1 MKYFL
6 FNHEGSKNHGCEAIV
21 RGSMN
26 IIENSDEKAEF
37 VLSSNNPSDDEIIN
51 NIKENT
57 VLANSVNTLVKD
69 FKTSLEEDLTVKS
82 AKTRDLTKVEK
93 LIAAVDLKIN
103 NSETYALQ
111 KMYSPIV
118 SDAEDCD
125 ICLSVG
131 GDTYC
136 YGDNHGIQ
144 VLTRELKKRG
154 KKTVLW
160 GASIGAE
167 DLSERKLESLRDF
180 DAIFTRE
187 PITYELLKE
196 NGANDNIYLF
206 SDPAFCMER
215 VEVEPI
221 DGFTRE
227 NTLGF
232 NISPLVASGDPRKKE
247 IVEDF
252 LKFIFENTTMKVLL
266 VPHVVE
272 ENNNDYDFMK
282 PIFEKFE
289 HTGRIAILPP
299 DLEARQYKGYI
310 AGTRFFIGARTH
322 STIAAYSSCVPTIAL
337 GYSVKA
343 CVPTLVVGYSVKA
356 RGIAKDIFGE
366 EKYVLDIKAMT
377 NYGELRDEFL
387 KLLKN
392 ENEIRRELMKS
403 IPLRMRSAMEAGEM
417 LQKI

>member
-1 MKYFL
+1 MKYYL

-37 VLSSNNPSDDEIIN
+37 VLSSYNPSDDKIIN
-51 NIKENT
+51 NI
-57 VLANSVNTLVKD
+57 
-69 FKTSLEEDLTVKS
+69 TVK
-82 AKTRDLTKVEK
+82 AARTRDLTKVEK

-125 ICLSVG
+125 VCLSVG

-154 KKTVLW
+154 KMTVLW
-160 GASIGAE
+160 GASIGAR

-187 PITYELLKE
+187 PITYELLKA

-247 IVEDF
+247 IAEDF
-252 LKFIFENTTMKVLL
+252 LRFVFENTTMKVLL

-310 AGTRFFIGARTH
+310 AGTRFFVGARTH
-322 STIAAYSSCVPTIAL
+322 STIAAYSSGVPTIAL
-337 GYSVKA
+337 
-343 CVPTLVVGYSVKA
+343 GYSVKA

-377 NYGELRDEFL
+377 DYEELRDEFL
-387 KLLKN
+387 KLLEN
-392 ENEIRRELMKS
+392 ENEIRRDLMKS

>member
-37 VLSSNNPSDDEIIN
+37 VLSSNNPSDDEILN
-51 NIKENT
+51 NI
-57 VLANSVNTLVKD
+57 
-69 FKTSLEEDLTVKS
+69 TVK
-82 AKTRDLTKVEK
+82 AARTRALTKVEK

-125 ICLSVG
+125 VCLSVG

-247 IVEDF
+247 IAEDF
-252 LKFIFENTTMKVLL
+252 LRFVFENTTMKVLL

-310 AGTRFFIGARTH
+310 AGTRFFVGARTH
-322 STIAAYSSCVPTIAL
+322 STIAAYSSGVPTIAL
-337 GYSVKA
+337 
-343 CVPTLVVGYSVKA
+343 GYSVKA

-377 NYGELRDEFL
+377 DYEELRDEFL
-387 KLLKN
+387 KLLEN
-392 ENEIRRELMKS
+392 ENEIRRDLMKS

>member
-37 VLSSNNPSDDEIIN
+37 VLSSYNPSDDKIIN
-51 NIKENT
+51 NI
-57 VLANSVNTLVKD
+57 
-69 FKTSLEEDLTVKS
+69 TVK
-82 AKTRDLTKVEK
+82 AARTRALTKVEK

-125 ICLSVG
+125 VCLSVG

-187 PITYELLKE
+187 PITYELLKA

-247 IVEDF
+247 IAEDF
-252 LKFIFENTTMKVLL
+252 LRFVFENTTMKVLL

-310 AGTRFFIGARTH
+310 AGTRFFVGARTH
-322 STIAAYSSCVPTIAL
+322 STIAAYSSGVPTIAL
-337 GYSVKA
+337 
-343 CVPTLVVGYSVKA
+343 GYSVKA

-377 NYGELRDEFL
+377 DYEELRDEFL
-387 KLLKN
+387 KLLEN

>member
-51 NIKENT
+51 NI
-57 VLANSVNTLVKD
+57 
-69 FKTSLEEDLTVKS
+69 TVKA
-82 AKTRDLTKVEK
+82 AKTRELTKVEK

-196 NGANDNIYLF
+196 NGANENIYLF

-247 IVEDF
+247 IAEDF
-252 LKFIFENTTMKVLL
+252 LRFVFENTTMKVLL

-322 STIAAYSSCVPTIAL
+322 STIAAYSSGVPTIAL
-337 GYSVKA
+337 
-343 CVPTLVVGYSVKA
+343 GYSVKA

-377 NYGELRDEFL
+377 NYEELRDEFL
-387 KLLKN
+387 KLLEN

>member
-51 NIKENT
+51 NI
-57 VLANSVNTLVKD
+57 
-69 FKTSLEEDLTVKS
+69 TVKA

-215 VEVEPI
+215 VDVEPI

-247 IVEDF
+247 IAEDF
-252 LKFIFENTTMKVLL
+252 LRFIFENTTMKVLL

-322 STIAAYSSCVPTIAL
+322 STIAAYSSGVPTIAL
-337 GYSVKA
+337 
-343 CVPTLVVGYSVKA
+343 GYSVKA

-366 EKYVLDIKAMT
+366 GKYVLDIKAMT
-377 NYGELRDEFL
+377 DYEELRDEFL
-387 KLLKN
+387 KLLEN

>member
-37 VLSSNNPSDDEIIN
+37 VLSSYNPSDDKIIN
-51 NIKENT
+51 NI
-57 VLANSVNTLVKD
+57 
-69 FKTSLEEDLTVKS
+69 TVKA

-125 ICLSVG
+125 ACLSVG

-187 PITYELLKE
+187 PITYELLKA

-247 IVEDF
+247 IAEDF
-252 LKFIFENTTMKVLL
+252 LRFVFENTTMKVLL

-310 AGTRFFIGARTH
+310 AGTRFFVGARTH
-322 STIAAYSSCVPTIAL
+322 STIAAYSSGVPTIAL
-337 GYSVKA
+337 
-343 CVPTLVVGYSVKA
+343 GYSVKA

-377 NYGELRDEFL
+377 DYEELRDEFL
-387 KLLKN
+387 KLLEN

>member
-37 VLSSNNPSDDEIIN
+37 VLSSNNPSDDIIIN
-51 NIKENT
+51 NI
-57 VLANSVNTLVKD
+57 
-69 FKTSLEEDLTVKS
+69 TVKA

-125 ICLSVG
+125 VCLSVG

-187 PITYELLKE
+187 PITYELLKK

-247 IVEDF
+247 IAEDF
-252 LKFIFENTTMKVLL
+252 LRSVFENTTMKVLL

-322 STIAAYSSCVPTIAL
+322 STIAAYSSGVPTIAL
-337 GYSVKA
+337 
-343 CVPTLVVGYSVKA
+343 GYSVKA

-377 NYGELRDEFL
+377 DYEELRDEFL
-387 KLLKN
+387 KLLEN

>member
-37 VLSSNNPSDDEIIN
+37 VLSSNNPSDDKIIN
-51 NIKENT
+51 NI
-57 VLANSVNTLVKD
+57 
-69 FKTSLEEDLTVKS
+69 TVK
-82 AKTRDLTKVEK
+82 AARTRDLTKVEK

-125 ICLSVG
+125 VCLSVG

-247 IVEDF
+247 IAEDF
-252 LKFIFENTTMKVLL
+252 LRFVFENTTMKVLL
-266 VPHVVE
+266 IPHVVE

-310 AGTRFFIGARTH
+310 AGTRFFVGARTH
-322 STIAAYSSCVPTIAL
+322 STIAAYSSGVPTIAL
-337 GYSVKA
+337 
-343 CVPTLVVGYSVKA
+343 GYSVKA

-377 NYGELRDEFL
+377 DYEELRDEFL
-387 KLLKN
+387 KLLEN

>member
-37 VLSSNNPSDDEIIN
+37 VLSSNNPSDDEILN
-51 NIKENT
+51 NI
-57 VLANSVNTLVKD
+57 
-69 FKTSLEEDLTVKS
+69 TVK
-82 AKTRDLTKVEK
+82 AARTRALTKVEK

-125 ICLSVG
+125 VCLSVG

-247 IVEDF
+247 IAEDF
-252 LKFIFENTTMKVLL
+252 LRFVFENTTMKVLL

-310 AGTRFFIGARTH
+310 AGTRFFVGARTH
-322 STIAAYSSCVPTIAL
+322 STIAAYSSGVPTIAL
-337 GYSVKA
+337 
-343 CVPTLVVGYSVKA
+343 GYSVKA

-377 NYGELRDEFL
+377 DYEELRDEFL
-387 KLLKN
+387 KLLEN

>member
-37 VLSSNNPSDDEIIN
+37 VLSSNNPSDDKIIN
-51 NIKENT
+51 NI
-57 VLANSVNTLVKD
+57 
-69 FKTSLEEDLTVKS
+69 TVKA
-82 AKTRDLTKVEK
+82 AKTRALTKVEK

-125 ICLSVG
+125 VCLSVG

-247 IVEDF
+247 IAEDF
-252 LKFIFENTTMKVLL
+252 LRFVFENTTMKVLL

-310 AGTRFFIGARTH
+310 AGTRFFVGARTH
-322 STIAAYSSCVPTIAL
+322 STIAAYSSGVPTIAL
-337 GYSVKA
+337 
-343 CVPTLVVGYSVKA
+343 GYSVKA

-377 NYGELRDEFL
+377 DYEELRDEFL
-387 KLLKN
+387 KLLEN

>member
-37 VLSSNNPSDDEIIN
+37 VLSSNNPSDDIIIN
-51 NIKENT
+51 NI
-57 VLANSVNTLVKD
+57 
-69 FKTSLEEDLTVKS
+69 TVKA

-125 ICLSVG
+125 VCLSVG

-247 IVEDF
+247 IAEDF
-252 LKFIFENTTMKVLL
+252 LRFVFENTTMKVLL

-310 AGTRFFIGARTH
+310 AGTRFFVGARTH
-322 STIAAYSSCVPTIAL
+322 STIAAYSSGVPTIAL
-337 GYSVKA
+337 
-343 CVPTLVVGYSVKA
+343 GYSVKA

-377 NYGELRDEFL
+377 DYEELRDEFL
-387 KLLKN
+387 KLLEN

>member
-37 VLSSNNPSDDEIIN
+37 VLSSNNPSDDKIIN
-51 NIKENT
+51 NI
-57 VLANSVNTLVKD
+57 
-69 FKTSLEEDLTVKS
+69 TVK
-82 AKTRDLTKVEK
+82 AARTRALTKVEK

-125 ICLSVG
+125 VCLSVG

-247 IVEDF
+247 IAEDF
-252 LKFIFENTTMKVLL
+252 LRFVFENTTMKVLL

-310 AGTRFFIGARTH
+310 AGTRFFVGARTH
-322 STIAAYSSCVPTIAL
+322 STIAAYSSGVPTIAL
-337 GYSVKA
+337 
-343 CVPTLVVGYSVKA
+343 GYSVKA

-377 NYGELRDEFL
+377 DYEELRDEFL
-387 KLLKN
+387 KLLEN
-392 ENEIRRELMKS
+392 ENEIRRDLMKS

>member
-51 NIKENT
+51 NI
-57 VLANSVNTLVKD
+57 
-69 FKTSLEEDLTVKS
+69 TVKA
-82 AKTRDLTKVEK
+82 AKTRELTKVEK

-118 SDAEDCD
+118 SDADDCD
-125 ICLSVG
+125 VCLSVG

-187 PITYELLKE
+187 PLTYELLKE
-196 NGANDNIYLF
+196 NGANENIYLF

-215 VEVEPI
+215 VDVEPI

-247 IVEDF
+247 IAEDF
-252 LKFIFENTTMKVLL
+252 LKFIFENTTMKILL

-322 STIAAYSSCVPTIAL
+322 STIAAYSSGVPTIAL

-343 CVPTLVVGYSVKA
+343 
-356 RGIAKDIFGE
+356 RGIAKDLFGE

-387 KLLKN
+387 KLLEN

>member
-37 VLSSNNPSDDEIIN
+37 VLSSNNPSDDIIIN
-51 NIKENT
+51 NI
-57 VLANSVNTLVKD
+57 
-69 FKTSLEEDLTVKS
+69 TVKA

-125 ICLSVG
+125 VCLSVG

-187 PITYELLKE
+187 PITYELLKA

-247 IVEDF
+247 IAEDF
-252 LKFIFENTTMKVLL
+252 LRFVFENTTMKVLL

-310 AGTRFFIGARTH
+310 AGTRFFVGARTH
-322 STIAAYSSCVPTIAL
+322 STIAAYSSGVPTIAL
-337 GYSVKA
+337 
-343 CVPTLVVGYSVKA
+343 GYSVKA

-377 NYGELRDEFL
+377 DYEELRDEFL
-387 KLLKN
+387 KMLEN

>member
-51 NIKENT
+51 NI
-57 VLANSVNTLVKD
+57 
-69 FKTSLEEDLTVKS
+69 TVKA
-82 AKTRDLTKVEK
+82 AKTRELTKVEK

-125 ICLSVG
+125 VCLSVG

-247 IVEDF
+247 IAEDF

-322 STIAAYSSCVPTIAL
+322 STIAAYSSGVPTIAL
-337 GYSVKA
+337 
-343 CVPTLVVGYSVKA
+343 GYSVKA

-377 NYGELRDEFL
+377 NYEELRDEFL
-387 KLLKN
+387 KLLEN

>member
-37 VLSSNNPSDDEIIN
+37 VLSSNNPSDDEILN
-51 NIKENT
+51 NI
-57 VLANSVNTLVKD
+57 
-69 FKTSLEEDLTVKS
+69 TVK
-82 AKTRDLTKVEK
+82 AARTRDLTKVEK

-125 ICLSVG
+125 VCLSVG

-247 IVEDF
+247 IAEDF
-252 LKFIFENTTMKVLL
+252 LRFVFENTTMKVLL
-266 VPHVVE
+266 IPHVVE

-310 AGTRFFIGARTH
+310 AGTRFFVGARTH
-322 STIAAYSSCVPTIAL
+322 STIAAYSSGVPTIAL
-337 GYSVKA
+337 
-343 CVPTLVVGYSVKA
+343 GYSVKA

-377 NYGELRDEFL
+377 DYEELRDEFL
-387 KLLKN
+387 KLLEN
-392 ENEIRRELMKS
+392 ENEIRRDLMKS

>member
-37 VLSSNNPSDDEIIN
+37 VLSSNNPSDDEILN
-51 NIKENT
+51 NI
-57 VLANSVNTLVKD
+57 
-69 FKTSLEEDLTVKS
+69 TVKA
-82 AKTRDLTKVEK
+82 AKTRALTKVEK

-125 ICLSVG
+125 VCLSVG

-160 GASIGAE
+160 GATIGAE

-187 PITYELLKE
+187 PITYELLKA

-247 IVEDF
+247 IAEDF
-252 LKFIFENTTMKVLL
+252 LRFVFENTTMKVLL

-310 AGTRFFIGARTH
+310 AGTRFFVGARTH
-322 STIAAYSSCVPTIAL
+322 STIAAYSSGVPTIAL
-337 GYSVKA
+337 
-343 CVPTLVVGYSVKA
+343 GYSVKA

-377 NYGELRDEFL
+377 DYEELRDEFL
-387 KLLKN
+387 KLLEN
-392 ENEIRRELMKS
+392 ENEIRRDLMKS

>member
-37 VLSSNNPSDDEIIN
+37 VLSSNNPSDDEILN
-51 NIKENT
+51 NI
-57 VLANSVNTLVKD
+57 
-69 FKTSLEEDLTVKS
+69 TVKA
-82 AKTRDLTKVEK
+82 AKTRALTKVEK

-125 ICLSVG
+125 VCLSVG

-187 PITYELLKE
+187 PITYELLRE

-247 IVEDF
+247 IAEDF
-252 LKFIFENTTMKVLL
+252 LRFVFENTTMKVLL

-310 AGTRFFIGARTH
+310 AGTRFFVGARTH
-322 STIAAYSSCVPTIAL
+322 STIAAYSSGVPTIAL
-337 GYSVKA
+337 
-343 CVPTLVVGYSVKA
+343 GYSVKA

-377 NYGELRDEFL
+377 DYEELRDEFL
-387 KLLKN
+387 KLLEN
-392 ENEIRRELMKS
+392 ENEIRRDLMKS

>member
-37 VLSSNNPSDDEIIN
+37 VLSSNNPSDDEILN
-51 NIKENT
+51 NI
-57 VLANSVNTLVKD
+57 
-69 FKTSLEEDLTVKS
+69 TVK
-82 AKTRDLTKVEK
+82 AARTRALTKVEK

-125 ICLSVG
+125 VCLSVG

-187 PITYELLKE
+187 PITYELLKA

-247 IVEDF
+247 IAEDF
-252 LKFIFENTTMKVLL
+252 LRFVFENTTMKVLL

-310 AGTRFFIGARTH
+310 AGTRFFVGARTH
-322 STIAAYSSCVPTIAL
+322 STIAAYSSGVPTIAL
-337 GYSVKA
+337 
-343 CVPTLVVGYSVKA
+343 GYSVKA

-377 NYGELRDEFL
+377 DYEELRDEFL
-387 KLLKN
+387 KLLEN